1 MVNIED
7 YSPGVQGYYKR
18 GQELMAHW
26 NRRYQEMADKR
37 FDTIAVHG
45 MYGVEEA
52 IQSNQG
58 SVIEPLYASTSQ
70 AYENS
75 DHMEAGLAYLTP
87 NWCYSRI
94 ANPTMFYL
102 EWALALLES
111 YQTGLKASCC
121 ATSSGM
127 GAIMLATDAF
137 LSKRK
142 SGPEEMNFVSCP
154 QVYGGTF
161 QQFNLRKSRD
171 RGLKVRWVPNP
182 LDLGEWEANIDDNT
196 RFLYGEMPSNPQQGF
211 FDLEAVAKLAH
222 EHNLP
227 FIVDST
233 IATPALMRPLAHGA
247 DVVVHSTTKSLNTS
261 GFGIG
266 GALISR
272 PNITSELEY
281 EEGPPDWKEDF
292 ATWVKFWPGRDQGPN
307 ISPFNALMTLND
319 LRTLRSRMDLVSRN
333 SLEVAQYLESDPHVE
348 QVDYLGLES
357 DPLHKLACK
366 YLKLADTDENRFGH
380 LLSFRVKGGASAARR
395 VFDALRMIFRATDL
409 GRIKSVATIPA
420 ISTHSQ
426 QGEEAREMADVPPN
440 LIRLCVGAEDPRD
453 VIDDL
458 KQALK
463 KA

>member
-1 MVNIED
+1 MVDIQQ
-7 YSPGVQGYYKR
+7 YGSGVQDYYRR
-18 GQELMAHW
+18 GQKMTSRW
-26 NRRYQEMADKR
+26 NQRYREMAGKR

-52 IQSNQG
+52 LRDGQG
-58 SVIEPLYASTSQ
+58 SIIEPLYASTSQ

-102 EWALALLES
+102 EWTLALLES
-111 YQTGLKASCC
+111 YQTGLQASCC

-127 GAIMLATDAF
+127 SAIMLATDAF

-142 SGPEEMNFVSCP
+142 SGHEDINFVSCP

-161 QQFNLRKSRD
+161 QQFNLRKGRD
-171 RGLKVRWVPNP
+171 RGQEVRWVPNP

-222 EHNLP
+222 DHNLP
-227 FIVDST
+227 LIVDST

-247 DVVVHSTTKSLNTS
+247 DVVVHSTTKSLTTS

-272 PNITSELEY
+272 PDITSELEY
-281 EEGPPDWKEDF
+281 EEGPPAWKEDF

-319 LRTLRSRMDLVSRN
+319 MRTLRSRMDLVSTN
-333 SLEVAQYLESDPHVE
+333 TMEVARYLESDPHVE
-348 QVDYLGLES
+348 QVDYLGLGS
-357 DPLHKLACK
+357 HPLHKVASK
-366 YLKLADTDENRFGH
+366 YMKLADTDENRYGH
-380 LLSFRVKGGASAARR
+380 LLSFRVKGGGGAARR

-409 GRIKSVATIPA
+409 GRIKTVATIPA

-426 QGEEAREMADVPPN
+426 QGEEARKMADVPPN
-440 LIRLCVGAEDPRD
+440 LIRLCVGAEDPQD

-458 KQALK
+458 RQALK